1 MTTETETDFNR
12 LLQVNLVRVFSE
24 RDPDLRLEAIAEI
37 YASDAVLYEPGR
49 VATGHAQIAQ
59 AVDALLA
66 NLPPQF
72 VFSSDGPAV
81 GHHGVARLRWSSGS
95 PDEPAVV
102 TGTDVAQVVGG
113 RIQTLH
119 VFLDPAQ
126 S

>member
-81 GHHGVARLRWSSGS
+81 GHHGVARLRWWR
-95 PDEPAVV
+95 
-102 TGTDVAQVVGG
+102 VAG
-113 RIQTLH
+113 
-119 VFLDPAQ
+119 
-126 S
+126 